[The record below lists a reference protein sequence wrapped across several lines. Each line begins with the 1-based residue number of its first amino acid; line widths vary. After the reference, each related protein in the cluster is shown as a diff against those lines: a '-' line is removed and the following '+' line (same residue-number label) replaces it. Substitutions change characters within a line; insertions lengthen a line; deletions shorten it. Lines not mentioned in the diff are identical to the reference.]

1 MSVIGALD
9 AILSTN
15 ASPRGEFAYIDE
27 SGNVG
32 APAKGGTRSYTL
44 GCVMVPMDHW
54 TDRLDVMVEA
64 RSQIRRTYDVRL
76 RDELKANSLLRGRGP
91 LEPLRLG
98 DGQRRDIYR
107 RLLVATNVASSGV
120 FAVVIDKEHP
130 RFSGDPAERAWEYL
144 LQRLRIRSE
153 TMGHPIV
160 VVHDDGDAD
169 RVRKHVRKFRRHSF
183 APGGARVTAPL
194 LIEDPVA
201 RNSALSYFIQAAD
214 LTAYAAFRR
223 FQPPGTRNASVCNE
237 LMWDVM
243 NARWMTQVSTRRH
256 DGLVVFP
263 A

>member
-1 MSVIGALD
+1 MSLITALD
-9 AILSTN
+9 AILSSN

-27 SGNVG
+27 SGNIG
-32 APAKGGTRSYTL
+32 APAKGGTRTYTL

-64 RSQIRRTYDVRL
+64 RRDIRQTYKVLL
-76 RDELKANSLLRGRGP
+76 RDELKANYLLRGRGP

-130 RFSGDPAERAWEYL
+130 RFTGDPAERAWEYL
-144 LQRLRIRSE
+144 LQRLRIRST

-160 VVHDDGDAD
+160 VVHDDGDAG
-169 RVRKHVRKFRRHSF
+169 RVRKQTRKFRRHSF
-183 APGGARVTAPL
+183 APGGVSVQAPL
-194 LIEDPVA
+194 LIEDPVV
-201 RNSALSYFIQAAD
+201 RDSALSYFIQSAD
-214 LTAYAAFRR
+214 LVAYAAFRR
-223 FQPPGTRNASVCNE
+223 FQLPSARAGSVCNE

-243 NARWMTQVSTRRH
+243 NARWMTQVFPRRQ
-256 DGLVVFP
+256 DGIVVYP
-263 A
+263 T

>member
-1 MSVIGALD
+1 MSAIDAFD
-9 AILSTN
+9 AILSSN
-15 ASPRGEFAYIDE
+15 VSPRGEFAYIDE

-54 TDRLDVMVEA
+54 TDRLGVMVEA
-64 RSQIRRTYDVRL
+64 RSEIRRTYKVLL
-76 RDELKANSLLRGRGP
+76 RSELKANYLLRNRGP

-98 DGQRRDIYR
+98 DGQRRDIYK

-120 FAVVIDKEHP
+120 FAVIIDKEHP

-144 LQRLRIRSE
+144 LQRLRIRSD
-153 TMGHPIV
+153 TMGHPIM

-169 RVRKHVRKFRRHSF
+169 RVRKHMRRFRRHSW
-183 APGGARVTAPL
+183 APGGRSVPAPL
-194 LIEDPVA
+194 LIEDPVP
-201 RNSALSYFIQAAD
+201 RNSDLSYFIQAAD

-223 FQPPGTRNASVCNE
+223 FQPPAVRNGSVCNE

-243 NARWMTQVSTRRH
+243 SARWMTNVSRSRS
-256 DGLVVFP
+256 DGIVVYP
-263 A
+263 S